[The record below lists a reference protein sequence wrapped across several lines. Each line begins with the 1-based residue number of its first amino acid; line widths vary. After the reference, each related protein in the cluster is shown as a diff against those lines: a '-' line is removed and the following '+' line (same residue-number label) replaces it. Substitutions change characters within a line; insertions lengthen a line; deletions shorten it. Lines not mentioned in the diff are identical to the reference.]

1 MPAIL
6 ATLVLHVRAEHV
18 RTRVTALEWL
28 RMLFRQR
35 PRALLRH
42 ADSIWPALLDA
53 LGDEAEGV
61 VFLGIEV
68 IARLAAQDGYFAV
81 ALGRLMG
88 RLAQSRELL
97 EARAPLILRQLTA
110 LLEPRRVRRTAARA
124 GVLRLVCA
132 VCGACAA
139 SRHLWGCWHAFCWLL
154 RPAALAPW
162 QHPSRRALSFSTGPH
177 TRHTHTRTHAQ
188 THARNKY
195 TSKQNP
201 PKMHRS
207 MSSSRR

>member
-110 LLEPRRVRRTAARA
+110 LLEPRRVRRAGARA
-124 GVLRLVCA
+124 GVLRLVFV

-139 SRHLWGCWHAFCWLL
+139 SGHLWGFGTHCAGSCAQPRLRLGSTPAGEPSPSPLALTHA
-154 RPAALAPW
+154 
-162 QHPSRRALSFSTGPH
+162 
-177 TRHTHTRTHAQ
+177 THTVSTHTQ
-188 THARNKY
+188 THPKNKY